1 MTKLNFQSALKNT
14 FLLLGLVLF
23 TASTLP
29 SKQTAHSA
37 PYTLADIQVIYPEA
51 RSYKSASDKS
61 IVVTAKKGKILGY
74 LLASADF
81 GVKYKGYAGSVPV
94 LIAFNEA
101 RSITGVYLLKNNE
114 EDEFMDKV
122 KDGRLLTRWNSKQ
135 LNSFLPNENVDA
147 VSGATYSSTAI
158 INTVRHTIA
167 AYLKT
172 EAPAALPV
180 TKKQSTEKPIANT
193 TQPAQGLKEKKS
205 VGPRPYI
212 MPKPAL
218 VIGSYSAKGVP
229 DIMTAAW
236 VGIANSNPL
245 CIAVSIRP
253 TRLTY
258 ENIKA
263 TGYFTVNVPSAKYA
277 AHMDYA
283 GSVSGRQ
290 EDKFKVL
297 GLTPVKGQFANAP
310 YVGEFPIVI
319 ECQVIDTINLGS
331 HTQFIGKVLDTKVDA
346 DLLDANN
353 RVYTEK
359 LQPIAFDESGYYMLG
374 KRLGKPFDMYK
385 TVNSNEKSPESDQN
399 STLETIFSR
408 KSVRRYTNQQVS
420 REQLTLLA
428 KAGMAAP
435 SAVDKRPWVFVAVT
449 DRAMLDKL
457 ADVLPYAKMLR
468 QATAAIM
475 VGGDMNKTL
484 GGDAK
489 AFWIQDCSAATQN
502 ILLAAESIGLG
513 AVWTGVHPNAER
525 EKAVANVLQLP
536 ENIVPLNV
544 IVIGYPTGVEKP
556 KDKWNEQLLHW
567 EKW

>member
-1 MTKLNFQSALKNT
+1 MKSFIKLLSLILLFSMSGTVKAKNT
-14 FLLLGLVLF
+14 
-23 TASTLP
+23 T
-29 SKQTAHSA
+29 QNNSA
-37 PYTLADIQVIYPEA
+37 AYTLADIQVIYPEA
-51 RSYKSASDKS
+51 KSFQLSTDNS
-61 IVVTAKKGKILGY
+61 IAVKGKKGKVLGY

-81 GVKYKGYAGSVPV
+81 GANYKGYAGEVPV
-94 LIAFNEA
+94 LIAFDESRIIN
-101 RSITGVYLLKNNE
+101 GVYLLKNNE
-114 EDEFMDKV
+114 EDEFLDKV
-122 KDGRLLTRWNSKQ
+122 KDSRLLSKWNSKP
-135 LNSFLPNENVDA
+135 LKSFIVNENVDA
-147 VSGATYSSTAI
+147 VSGATYSSTAV

-172 EAPAALPV
+172 AAPKPLEISEKPKTAKAINSAPALP
-180 TKKQSTEKPIANT
+180 SAGP
-193 TQPAQGLKEKKS
+193 KEKKS

-236 VGIANSNPL
+236 AGIANSNPL

-253 TRLTY
+253 SRLTY

-263 TGYFTVNVPSAKYA
+263 TGYFTVSVPSAKYA

-353 RVYTEK
+353 RVLTEK
-359 LQPIAFDESGYYMLG
+359 LQPVAFDEGGYYTYG
-374 KRLGKPFDMYK
+374 QRLGKPFDMYK
-385 TVNSNEKSPESDQN
+385 TINSKESTAETPQN
-399 STLETIFSR
+399 STLETIFNR
-408 KSVRRYTNQQVS
+408 KSVRKYTGQQVS
-420 REQLTLLA
+420 REQLTTLVR
-428 KAGMAAP
+428 AGMAAP

-449 DRAMLDKL
+449 ERAMLDKL

-484 GGDAK
+484 SGDAK

-544 IVIGYPTGVEKP
+544 IVVGYPTGVEQP